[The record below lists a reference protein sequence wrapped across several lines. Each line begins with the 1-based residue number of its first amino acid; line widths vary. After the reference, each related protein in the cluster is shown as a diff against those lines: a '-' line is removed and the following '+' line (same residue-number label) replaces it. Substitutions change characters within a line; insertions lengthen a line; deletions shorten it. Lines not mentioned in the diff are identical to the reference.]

1 LIFLQKLIFGLPDF
15 FFFFLLIEAVLN
27 MLVHPFRFVNEFIKH
42 DDDDVDDSRVDRT
55 RSLYQASATPT
66 PSTADGVGGGGDTPT
81 LDCAAGGVCGD
92 EGVKIIDDGGP
103 NQDDLT
109 SATPPEN
116 SK

>member
-1 LIFLQKLIFGLPDF
+1 LT
-15 FFFFLLIEAVLN
+15 LIEAVLN
-27 MLVHPFRFVNEFIKH
+27 MLEHPIRFVNGFIKH
-42 DDDDVDDSRVDRT
+42 DDDNGDSGVDRT
-55 RSLYQASATPT
+55 RSHDQASATPT